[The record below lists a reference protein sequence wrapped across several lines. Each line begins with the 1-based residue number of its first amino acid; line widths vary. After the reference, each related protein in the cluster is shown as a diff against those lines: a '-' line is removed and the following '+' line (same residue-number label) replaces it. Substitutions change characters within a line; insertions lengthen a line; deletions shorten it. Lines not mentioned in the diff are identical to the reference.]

1 MKLAAFDQD
10 DLIVISAH
18 LQDAM
23 VLVSDM
29 TYLGSTQRFVFA
41 CDRPLSGDQYMT
53 GVHFERVIRTRVS
66 NLPPRDSKIALKLLG
81 ITFIST
87 ASPAGEVV
95 LLFDGDAAIRLSV
108 ECLEVAMADFSAVT
122 G

>member
-29 TYLGSTQRFVFA
+29 TYLGTTQRFVLA
-41 CDRPLSGDQYMT
+41 CDRASSGDQYMT
-53 GVHFERVIRTRVS
+53 GVHFERVTRVRVS
-66 NLPPRDSKIALKLLG
+66 NLPPRGSKVALKLLG
-81 ITFIST
+81 ITFIS
-87 ASPAGEVV
+87 ADPPAGEVV
-95 LLFDGDAAIRLSV
+95 LLFEGDAAIRLSV
-108 ECLEVAMADFSAVT
+108 ECLEVAMTDFSAVS

>member
-1 MKLAAFDQD
+1 
-10 DLIVISAH
+10 
-18 LQDAM
+18 
-23 VLVSDM
+23 
-29 TYLGSTQRFVFA
+29 
-41 CDRPLSGDQYMT
+41 
-53 GVHFERVIRTRVS
+53 
-66 NLPPRDSKIALKLLG
+66 LKLLG